1 MDRRQDNC
9 STGVPLPCGLFR
21 EPQGIA
27 VFHPSGQAVPAQFRV
42 ALGSGKVQL
51 SWTAP
56 AGEPVRYQ
64 VKWADRPMVERLHWP
79 EEKNAK
85 ANGRAAN
92 HVAGEPR
99 PRVAET
105 KESMMVAGI
114 PAGKRYF
121 AVRSFD
127 AASNRSEISNMAETE
142 VQ

>member
-42 ALGSGKVQL
+42 L
-51 SWTAP
+51 
-56 AGEPVRYQ
+56 
-64 VKWADRPMVERLHWP
+64 ERW
-79 EEKNAK
+79 
-85 ANGRAAN
+85 R
-92 HVAGEPR
+92 
-99 PRVAET
+99 
-105 KESMMVAGI
+105 
-114 PAGKRYF
+114 